1 VITSSIPLTSEL
13 AKVQLPKEQTFM
25 KINLNILSAG
35 LLLATA
41 VSFSS
46 CDDFLTR
53 DPQDT
58 VTDVPSFWNNEE
70 NLRTSFLDYYT
81 YFFPGYRSS
90 WERADNFAET
100 NVADWTDDNAQE
112 VATLFTKVAPTSDA
126 GNWNFKKVR
135 NMNLLLSRIQSSSLG
150 EEAKNHWSGVA
161 RLFRAMEY
169 AKLVQKF
176 GDVPYY
182 DAVLGSTDNE
192 QLYRAR
198 DPRTTVMDKVNEDLA
213 FACANIRVNDGTK
226 GLTVNRAVA
235 QGFASRI
242 MLFEGTWQKYHANN
256 TAKAAEYLKAA
267 KDYAAALMQ
276 TNAYS
281 IAPSYKSLTTSED
294 LAGNPEIIM
303 YRSYVENVVMHS
315 LMSFQNT
322 EMEMSSPSR
331 SFIDAF
337 LTKNGLP
344 IHQAGNTD
352 YKGKEYAKEIQNRDP
367 RLADNIDEESGL
379 RLNGVA
385 AVYAASGYYANRYVN
400 KDLINK
406 PGGMSNTNT
415 TDAPVMKLN
424 EVMLNY
430 IEAAAELA
438 DLGQYTLTQADFDKT
453 INAIRDRQ
461 STQMPHVTLAGNALK
476 VNGVEIND
484 PDRDATVKPI
494 IWEIRRERRVELAYE
509 GLRFNDLRRWGKLEY
524 ADMVKNKKLNM
535 GAWINKADYPE
546 NAEAL
551 AKITLC
557 DENGNIVTGNE
568 GYIMP
573 ITEVAKM
580 RQMADKD
587 YLYPIPVDQI
597 TMYETHGFK
606 LTQNPGW

>member
-1 VITSSIPLTSEL
+1 
-13 AKVQLPKEQTFM
+13 M

-81 YFFPGYRSS
+81 YFFPGYRST
-90 WERADNFAET
+90 WQRADNFAET

-112 VATLFTKVAPTSDA
+112 EATLFTKVAPTTDA
-126 GNWNFKKVR
+126 DNWNFEKIR
-135 NMNLLLSRIQSSSLG
+135 NMNLLLSRIQSSSLND
-150 EEAKNHWSGVA
+150 EAKNHWSGVA

-182 DAVLGSTDNE
+182 DAVVGSTDNE

-213 FACANIRVNDGTK
+213 FACTNIRVNDGTK

-242 MLFEGTWQKYHANN
+242 MLFEGTWQKYNANN

-322 EMEMSSPSR
+322 EMEKSSPSR
-331 SFIDAF
+331 SFVDAF

-352 YKGKEYAKEIQNRDP
+352 YKGKEYAKEILNRDP

-494 IWEIRRERRVELAYE
+494 LWEIRRERRVELAYE
-509 GLRFNDLRRWGKLEY
+509 GVRFNDLRRWGKLEY

>member
-1 VITSSIPLTSEL
+1 
-13 AKVQLPKEQTFM
+13 M

-81 YFFPGYRSS
+81 YFFPGYRSG
-90 WERADNFAET
+90 WNRADNFAET

-112 VATLFTKVAPTSDA
+112 VATLFTKVAPTTDA
-126 GNWNFKKVR
+126 DNWDFEKIR

-182 DAVLGSTDNE
+182 DAVVGSTDNE

-322 EMEMSSPSR
+322 EHEMSSPSR

-406 PGGMSNTNT
+406 PGGMSSTNT

-438 DLGQYTLTQADFDKT
+438 ELGQYTLTQADFDKT

-461 STQMPHVTLAGNALK
+461 STQMPHLTLAGNALK

-524 ADMVKNKKLNM
+524 ADMTKNKKLNM

-580 RQMADKD
+580 RVMADKD

-597 TMYETHGFK
+597 TMYENHGFK

>member
-1 VITSSIPLTSEL
+1 
-13 AKVQLPKEQTFM
+13 M

-81 YFFPGYRSS
+81 YFFPGYRSG
-90 WERADNFAET
+90 WNRADNFAET

-112 VATLFTKVAPTSDA
+112 VATLFTKVAPTTDA
-126 GNWNFKKVR
+126 DNWDFEKIR

-161 RLFRAMEY
+161 RLFRAIED

-182 DAVLGSTDNE
+182 DAVVGSTDNE

-322 EMEMSSPSR
+322 EHEMSSPSR
-331 SFIDAF
+331 SFVDAF

-406 PGGMSNTNT
+406 PGGMSSTNT

-461 STQMPHVTLAGNALK
+461 STQMPHLTLAGNALK

-524 ADMVKNKKLNM
+524 ADMTKNKKLNM

-580 RQMADKD
+580 RVMADKD

-597 TMYETHGFK
+597 TMYENHGFK

>member
-1 VITSSIPLTSEL
+1 
-13 AKVQLPKEQTFM
+13 M

-81 YFFPGYRSS
+81 YFFPGYRSG
-90 WERADNFAET
+90 WNRADNFAET

-112 VATLFTKVAPTSDA
+112 VATLFTKVAPTTDA
-126 GNWNFKKVR
+126 DNWDFEKIR
-135 NMNLLLSRIQSSSLG
+135 NMNRLLSRIQSSSLG

-182 DAVLGSTDNE
+182 DAVVGSTDNE

-322 EMEMSSPSR
+322 EHEMSSPSR
-331 SFIDAF
+331 SFVDAF

-406 PGGMSNTNT
+406 PGGMSSTNT

-461 STQMPHVTLAGNALK
+461 STQMPHLTLAGNALK

-524 ADMVKNKKLNM
+524 ADMTKNKKLNM

-580 RQMADKD
+580 RVMADKD

-597 TMYETHGFK
+597 TMYENHGFK

>member
-1 VITSSIPLTSEL
+1 
-13 AKVQLPKEQTFM
+13 M

-81 YFFPGYRSS
+81 YFFPGYRSG
-90 WERADNFAET
+90 WNRADNFAET

-112 VATLFTKVAPTSDA
+112 VATLFTKVAPTTDA
-126 GNWNFKKVR
+126 DNWNFEKIR

-182 DAVLGSTDNE
+182 DAVVGSTDNE

-267 KDYAAALMQ
+267 KDYAATLMQ

-303 YRSYVENVVMHS
+303 YRSYVEDVVMHS

-322 EMEMSSPSR
+322 EHEMSSPSR
-331 SFIDAF
+331 SFVDAF

-406 PGGMSNTNT
+406 PGGMSSTNT

-461 STQMPHVTLAGNALK
+461 STQMPHLTLAGNALK

-524 ADMVKNKKLNM
+524 ADMTKNKKLNM

-580 RQMADKD
+580 RVMADKD

-597 TMYETHGFK
+597 TMYENHGFK

>member
-1 VITSSIPLTSEL
+1 
-13 AKVQLPKEQTFM
+13 M

-81 YFFPGYRSS
+81 YFFPGYRST
-90 WERADNFAET
+90 WQRADNFAET

-112 VATLFTKVAPTSDA
+112 EATLFTKVAPTTDA
-126 GNWNFKKVR
+126 ENWNFKKIR
-135 NMNLLLSRIQSSSLG
+135 NMNLLLSRIQSSSLND
-150 EEAKNHWSGVA
+150 EAKNHWSGVA

-182 DAVLGSTDNE
+182 DAVVGSTDNE

-213 FACANIRVNDGTK
+213 FACTNIRVNDGTK

-242 MLFEGTWQKYHANN
+242 MLFEGTWQKYNANN

-322 EMEMSSPSR
+322 EMEKSSPSR
-331 SFIDAF
+331 SFVDAF

-344 IHQAGNTD
+344 IHQAGNTE
-352 YKGKEYAKEIQNRDP
+352 YKGKEYAKEILNRDP

-494 IWEIRRERRVELAYE
+494 LWEIRRERRVELAYE

-580 RQMADKD
+580 RVMADKD

>member
-1 VITSSIPLTSEL
+1 
-13 AKVQLPKEQTFM
+13 M

-126 GNWNFKKVR
+126 YNWNFEKIR
-135 NMNLLLSRIQSSSLG
+135 NMNLLLSRIQSSTLG

-161 RLFRAMEY
+161 RFFRAMEY

-182 DAVLGSTDNE
+182 DAVVGSTDNE

-352 YKGKEYAKEIQNRDP
+352 YKGKEYAKEILNRDP

-406 PGGMSNTNT
+406 PGGMSSTNT

-546 NAEAL
+546 NADAL

>member
-1 VITSSIPLTSEL
+1 
-13 AKVQLPKEQTFM
+13 M

-81 YFFPGYRSS
+81 YFFPGYRSGWS
-90 WERADNFAET
+90 RADNFAET

-112 VATLFTKVAPTSDA
+112 VATLFTKVAPTADA
-126 GNWNFKKVR
+126 DNWNFEKIR

-213 FACANIRVNDGTK
+213 FACTNIRVNDGTK

-322 EMEMSSPSR
+322 EHEMSSPSR

-406 PGGMSNTNT
+406 PGGLSSTNT

-461 STQMPHVTLAGNALK
+461 STKMPHVTLAGNALK

-509 GLRFNDLRRWGKLEY
+509 GVRFNDLRRWGKLEY

>member
-1 VITSSIPLTSEL
+1 MVLTSEL

-81 YFFPGYRSS
+81 YFFPGYRSG
-90 WERADNFAET
+90 WNRADNFAET

-112 VATLFTKVAPTSDA
+112 VATLFTKVAPTTDA
-126 GNWNFKKVR
+126 DNWDFEKIR

-182 DAVLGSTDNE
+182 DAVVGSTDNE

-322 EMEMSSPSR
+322 EHEKSSPSR
-331 SFIDAF
+331 SFVDAF

-406 PGGMSNTNT
+406 PGGMSSTNT

-438 DLGQYTLTQADFDKT
+438 ELGQYTLTQADFDKT

-524 ADMVKNKKLNM
+524 ADMTKNKKLNM

-580 RQMADKD
+580 RVMADKD

-597 TMYETHGFK
+597 TMYENHGFK

>member
-1 VITSSIPLTSEL
+1 
-13 AKVQLPKEQTFM
+13 M

-81 YFFPGYRSS
+81 YFFPGYRST

-424 EVMLNY
+424 EVMMNY

-461 STQMPHVTLAGNALK
+461 STHMPHVTLAGNALK

>member
-1 VITSSIPLTSEL
+1 
-13 AKVQLPKEQTFM
+13 M

-81 YFFPGYRSS
+81 YFFPGYRSG
-90 WERADNFAET
+90 WNRADNFAET

-112 VATLFTKVAPTSDA
+112 VATLFTKVAPTTDA
-126 GNWNFKKVR
+126 DNWNFEKIR

-182 DAVLGSTDNE
+182 DAVVGSTDNE

-256 TAKAAEYLKAA
+256 TAKATEYLKAA

-322 EMEMSSPSR
+322 EHEMSSPSR
-331 SFIDAF
+331 SFVDAF

-406 PGGMSNTNT
+406 PGGMSSTNT

-461 STQMPHVTLAGNALK
+461 STQMPHLTLAGNALK

-524 ADMVKNKKLNM
+524 ADMTKNKKLNM

-557 DENGNIVTGNE
+557 DENGKIVTGNE

-597 TMYETHGFK
+597 TMYENHGFK

>member
-1 VITSSIPLTSEL
+1 
-13 AKVQLPKEQTFM
+13 M

-182 DAVLGSTDNE
+182 DAVVGSTDNE

-213 FACANIRVNDGTK
+213 FACTNIRVNDGTK

-294 LAGNPEIIM
+294 LAGNPEIIL

-424 EVMLNY
+424 EVLMNY

-557 DENGNIVTGNE
+557 DENGKIVTGNE

-580 RQMADKD
+580 RVMADKD

>member
-1 VITSSIPLTSEL
+1 
-13 AKVQLPKEQTFM
+13 M

-112 VATLFTKVAPTSDA
+112 EATLFTKVAPTTDA
-126 GNWNFKKVR
+126 DNWNFEKIR
-135 NMNLLLSRIQSSSLG
+135 NMNLLLSRIQSSSLND
-150 EEAKNHWSGVA
+150 EAKNHWSGVA

-182 DAVLGSTDNE
+182 DAVVGSTDNE

-213 FACANIRVNDGTK
+213 FACTNIRVNDGTK

-322 EMEMSSPSR
+322 EMEKSSPSR
-331 SFIDAF
+331 SFVDAF

-494 IWEIRRERRVELAYE
+494 LWEIRRERRVELAYE

-580 RQMADKD
+580 RVMADKD

>member
-1 VITSSIPLTSEL
+1 
-13 AKVQLPKEQTFM
+13 M

-135 NMNLLLSRIQSSSLG
+135 NMNLLLSRIQSSNLG

-182 DAVLGSTDNE
+182 DAVVGSTDNE

-322 EMEMSSPSR
+322 EHEMSSPSR
-331 SFIDAF
+331 SFVDAF

-406 PGGMSNTNT
+406 PGGMSSTNT

-438 DLGQYTLTQADFDKT
+438 ELGQYTLTQADFDKT

-461 STQMPHVTLAGNALK
+461 STQMPHLTLAGNALK

-557 DENGNIVTGNE
+557 DENGKIVTGNE

-580 RQMADKD
+580 RVMADKD

-597 TMYETHGFK
+597 TMYENHGFK

>member
-1 VITSSIPLTSEL
+1 
-13 AKVQLPKEQTFM
+13 
-25 KINLNILSAG
+25 
-35 LLLATA
+35 
-41 VSFSS
+41 
-46 CDDFLTR
+46 
-53 DPQDT
+53 
-58 VTDVPSFWNNEE
+58 
-70 NLRTSFLDYYT
+70 
-81 YFFPGYRSS
+81 
-90 WERADNFAET
+90 
-100 NVADWTDDNAQE
+100 
-112 VATLFTKVAPTSDA
+112 
-126 GNWNFKKVR
+126 
-135 NMNLLLSRIQSSSLG
+135 
-150 EEAKNHWSGVA
+150 
-161 RLFRAMEY
+161 
-169 AKLVQKF
+169 
-176 GDVPYY
+176 
-182 DAVLGSTDNE
+182 
-192 QLYRAR
+192 
-198 DPRTTVMDKVNEDLA
+198 VNEDLA

-256 TAKAAEYLKAA
+256 TAKATEYLKAA

-322 EMEMSSPSR
+322 EHEMSSPSR
-331 SFIDAF
+331 SFVDAF

-406 PGGMSNTNT
+406 PGGMSSTNT

-461 STQMPHVTLAGNALK
+461 STQMPHLTLAGNALK

-524 ADMVKNKKLNM
+524 ADMTKNKKLNM

-557 DENGNIVTGNE
+557 DENGKIVTGNE

-580 RQMADKD
+580 RVMADKD

-597 TMYETHGFK
+597 TMYENHGFK

>member
-1 VITSSIPLTSEL
+1 
-13 AKVQLPKEQTFM
+13 M

-81 YFFPGYRSS
+81 YFFPGYRSG
-90 WERADNFAET
+90 WNRADNFAET

-112 VATLFTKVAPTSDA
+112 VATLFTKVAPTTDA
-126 GNWNFKKVR
+126 DNWDFEKIR

-182 DAVLGSTDNE
+182 DAVVGSTDNE

-213 FACANIRVNDGTK
+213 CACANMRVNDGTK

-322 EMEMSSPSR
+322 EHEMSSPSR
-331 SFIDAF
+331 SFVDAF

-406 PGGMSNTNT
+406 PGGMSSTNT

-438 DLGQYTLTQADFDKT
+438 ELGQYTLTQADFDKT

-524 ADMVKNKKLNM
+524 ADMTKNKKLNM

-557 DENGNIVTGNE
+557 DENGKIVTGNE

-580 RQMADKD
+580 RVMADKD

-597 TMYETHGFK
+597 TMYENHGFK

>member
-1 VITSSIPLTSEL
+1 
-13 AKVQLPKEQTFM
+13 M

-126 GNWNFKKVR
+126 GNWNFKKIR
-135 NMNLLLSRIQSSSLG
+135 NMNLLLSRIQSSTLG

-424 EVMLNY
+424 EVLMNY

-546 NAEAL
+546 NADAL

>member
-1 VITSSIPLTSEL
+1 
-13 AKVQLPKEQTFM
+13 M

-81 YFFPGYRSS
+81 YFFPGYRST
-90 WERADNFAET
+90 WQRADNFAET

-126 GNWNFKKVR
+126 DNWNFKKIR
-135 NMNLLLSRIQSSSLG
+135 NMNLLLSRIQSSTLG

-182 DAVLGSTDNE
+182 DAVVGSTDNE

-424 EVMLNY
+424 EVMMNY

-461 STQMPHVTLAGNALK
+461 STKMPHVTLAGNALK

-484 PDRDATVKPI
+484 PDRDATVNPI
-494 IWEIRRERRVELAYE
+494 LWEIRRERRVELAYE
-509 GLRFNDLRRWGKLEY
+509 GVRFNDLRRWGKLEY

-557 DENGNIVTGNE
+557 DENGKIVTGNE

>member
-1 VITSSIPLTSEL
+1 
-13 AKVQLPKEQTFM
+13 M

-81 YFFPGYRSS
+81 YFFPGYRST

-126 GNWNFKKVR
+126 GNWNFKKIR
-135 NMNLLLSRIQSSSLG
+135 NMNLLLSRIQSSTLG

-182 DAVLGSTDNE
+182 DAVVGSTDNE

-213 FACANIRVNDGTK
+213 FACTNIRVNDGTK

-331 SFIDAF
+331 SFVDAF

-461 STQMPHVTLAGNALK
+461 STKMPHVTLAGNALK

-494 IWEIRRERRVELAYE
+494 LWEIRRERRVELAYE

-557 DENGNIVTGNE
+557 DENGKIVTGNE

-580 RQMADKD
+580 RVMADKD

>member
-1 VITSSIPLTSEL
+1 
-13 AKVQLPKEQTFM
+13 M

-81 YFFPGYRSS
+81 YFFPGYRSG
-90 WERADNFAET
+90 WNRADNFAET

-112 VATLFTKVAPTSDA
+112 VATLFTKVAPTTDA
-126 GNWNFKKVR
+126 DNWDFEKIR

-182 DAVLGSTDNE
+182 DAVVGSTDNE

-322 EMEMSSPSR
+322 EHEKSSPSR
-331 SFIDAF
+331 SFVDAF

-406 PGGMSNTNT
+406 PGGMSSTNT

-461 STQMPHVTLAGNALK
+461 STQMPHLTLAGNALK

-524 ADMVKNKKLNM
+524 ADMTKNKKLNM

-557 DENGNIVTGNE
+557 DENGKIVTGNE

-580 RQMADKD
+580 RVMADKD

-597 TMYETHGFK
+597 TMYENHGFK

>member
-1 VITSSIPLTSEL
+1 
-13 AKVQLPKEQTFM
+13 M

-81 YFFPGYRSS
+81 YFFPGYQSS

-126 GNWNFKKVR
+126 GNWNFKKIR
-135 NMNLLLSRIQSSSLG
+135 NMNLLLSRIQSSTLG

-182 DAVLGSTDNE
+182 DAVVGSTDNE

-424 EVMLNY
+424 EVLMNY

-546 NAEAL
+546 NADAL

>member
-1 VITSSIPLTSEL
+1 
-13 AKVQLPKEQTFM
+13 M

-81 YFFPGYRSS
+81 YFFPGYRSG
-90 WERADNFAET
+90 WNRADNFAET

-112 VATLFTKVAPTSDA
+112 VATLFTKVAPTTDA
-126 GNWNFKKVR
+126 DNWDFEKIR

-182 DAVLGSTDNE
+182 DAVVGSTDNE

-322 EMEMSSPSR
+322 EHEMSSPSR
-331 SFIDAF
+331 SFVDAF

-438 DLGQYTLTQADFDKT
+438 ELGQYTLTQADFDKT

-461 STQMPHVTLAGNALK
+461 STQMPHLTLAGNALK

-524 ADMVKNKKLNM
+524 ADMTKNKKLNM

-557 DENGNIVTGNE
+557 DENGKIVTGNE

-580 RQMADKD
+580 RVMADKD

-597 TMYETHGFK
+597 TMYENHGFK

>member
-1 VITSSIPLTSEL
+1 
-13 AKVQLPKEQTFM
+13 M

-58 VTDVPSFWNNEE
+58 VTDIPSFWNNEE

-90 WERADNFAET
+90 WSRADNFAET

-112 VATLFTKVAPTSDA
+112 EATLFTKVAPTTDA
-126 GNWNFKKVR
+126 DNWNFEKIR

-182 DAVLGSTDNE
+182 DAVVGSTDNE

-213 FACANIRVNDGTK
+213 FACTNIRVNDGTK

-242 MLFEGTWQKYHANN
+242 MLFEGTWQKYNANN

-322 EMEMSSPSR
+322 EMEKSSPSR
-331 SFIDAF
+331 SFVDAF

-406 PGGMSNTNT
+406 PGGMSSTNT

-461 STQMPHVTLAGNALK
+461 STKMPHVTLAGNALK

-494 IWEIRRERRVELAYE
+494 LWEIRRERRVELAYE
-509 GLRFNDLRRWGKLEY
+509 GVRFNDLRRWGKLEY

-580 RQMADKD
+580 RVMADKD
-587 YLYPIPVDQI
+587 YLYPVPVDQI

>member
-1 VITSSIPLTSEL
+1 
-13 AKVQLPKEQTFM
+13 M

-126 GNWNFKKVR
+126 GNWNFEKIR

-182 DAVLGSTDNE
+182 DAVVGSTDNE

-256 TAKAAEYLKAA
+256 TAKATEYLKAA

-580 RQMADKD
+580 RVMADKD

>member
-1 VITSSIPLTSEL
+1 
-13 AKVQLPKEQTFM
+13 M

-81 YFFPGYRSS
+81 YFFPGYRSGWS
-90 WERADNFAET
+90 RADNFAET

-112 VATLFTKVAPTSDA
+112 VATLFTKVAPTTDA
-126 GNWNFKKVR
+126 DNWNFEKIR

-182 DAVLGSTDNE
+182 DAVVGSTDNE

-322 EMEMSSPSR
+322 EHEMSSPSR
-331 SFIDAF
+331 SFVDAF

-406 PGGMSNTNT
+406 PGGMSSTNT

-461 STQMPHVTLAGNALK
+461 STQMPHLTLAGNALK

-524 ADMVKNKKLNM
+524 ADMTKNKKLNM

-557 DENGNIVTGNE
+557 DENGKIVTGNE

-580 RQMADKD
+580 RVMADKD

-597 TMYETHGFK
+597 TMYENHGFK

>member
-1 VITSSIPLTSEL
+1 
-13 AKVQLPKEQTFM
+13 M

-81 YFFPGYRSS
+81 YFFPGYRST
-90 WERADNFAET
+90 WQRADNFAET

-112 VATLFTKVAPTSDA
+112 EATLFTKVAPTTDA
-126 GNWNFKKVR
+126 DNWNFKKIR
-135 NMNLLLSRIQSSSLG
+135 NMNLLLSRIQSSTLG

-182 DAVLGSTDNE
+182 DAVVGSTDNE

-213 FACANIRVNDGTK
+213 FACTNIRVNDGTK

-322 EMEMSSPSR
+322 EMEKSSPSR
-331 SFIDAF
+331 SFVDAF

-461 STQMPHVTLAGNALK
+461 STKMPHVTLAGNALK

-494 IWEIRRERRVELAYE
+494 LWEIRRERRVELAYE
-509 GLRFNDLRRWGKLEY
+509 GVRFNDLRRWGKLEY
-524 ADMVKNKKLNM
+524 ADMTKNKKLNM
-535 GAWINKADYPE
+535 GAWINKADYPK

-557 DENGNIVTGNE
+557 DENGKIVTGNE

-580 RQMADKD
+580 RVMADKD

-597 TMYETHGFK
+597 TMYETHGFT

>member
-1 VITSSIPLTSEL
+1 
-13 AKVQLPKEQTFM
+13 M

-81 YFFPGYRSS
+81 YFFPGYRSG
-90 WERADNFAET
+90 WNRADNFAET

-112 VATLFTKVAPTSDA
+112 VATLFTKVAPTTDA
-126 GNWNFKKVR
+126 DNWNFEKIR

-182 DAVLGSTDNE
+182 DAVVGSTDNE

-198 DPRTTVMDKVNEDLA
+198 DPRTMVMDKVNEDLA

-322 EMEMSSPSR
+322 EHEMSSPSR

-406 PGGMSNTNT
+406 PGGMSSTNT

-461 STQMPHVTLAGNALK
+461 STQMPHLTLAGNALK

-524 ADMVKNKKLNM
+524 ADMTKNKKLNM

-557 DENGNIVTGNE
+557 DENGKIVTGNE

-580 RQMADKD
+580 RVMADKD

-597 TMYETHGFK
+597 TMYENHGFK

>member
-1 VITSSIPLTSEL
+1 
-13 AKVQLPKEQTFM
+13 M

-135 NMNLLLSRIQSSSLG
+135 NMNLLLSRIQSSTLG

-424 EVMLNY
+424 EVMMNY

-557 DENGNIVTGNE
+557 DENGKIVTGNE

>member
-1 VITSSIPLTSEL
+1 
-13 AKVQLPKEQTFM
+13 M

-81 YFFPGYRSS
+81 YFFPGYRSG
-90 WERADNFAET
+90 WNRADNFAET

-112 VATLFTKVAPTSDA
+112 VATLFTKVAPTTDA
-126 GNWNFKKVR
+126 DNWDFEKIR

-182 DAVLGSTDNE
+182 DAVVGSTDNE

-226 GLTVNRAVA
+226 GLTVNRTVA

-322 EMEMSSPSR
+322 EHEMSSPSR
-331 SFIDAF
+331 SFVDAF

-406 PGGMSNTNT
+406 PGGMSSTNT

-461 STQMPHVTLAGNALK
+461 STQMPHLTLAGNALK

-524 ADMVKNKKLNM
+524 ADMTKNKKLNM

-557 DENGNIVTGNE
+557 DENGKIVTGNE

-580 RQMADKD
+580 RVMADKD

-597 TMYETHGFK
+597 TMYENHGFK

>member
-1 VITSSIPLTSEL
+1 
-13 AKVQLPKEQTFM
+13 M

-81 YFFPGYRSS
+81 YFFPGYRSG
-90 WERADNFAET
+90 WNRADNFAET

-112 VATLFTKVAPTSDA
+112 VATLFTKVAPTTDA
-126 GNWNFKKVR
+126 DNWNFEKIR

-182 DAVLGSTDNE
+182 DAVVGSTDNE

-267 KDYAAALMQ
+267 KDYAAAQMQ

-322 EMEMSSPSR
+322 EHEMSSPSR
-331 SFIDAF
+331 SFVDAF

-406 PGGMSNTNT
+406 PGGMSSTNT

-438 DLGQYTLTQADFDKT
+438 ELGQYTLTQADFDKT

-461 STQMPHVTLAGNALK
+461 STQMPHLTLAGNALK

-509 GLRFNDLRRWGKLEY
+509 GLRFNDLRRWGKLEC
-524 ADMVKNKKLNM
+524 ADMTKNKKLNM

-557 DENGNIVTGNE
+557 DENGKIVTGNE

-580 RQMADKD
+580 RVMADKD

-597 TMYETHGFK
+597 TMYENHGFK

>member
-1 VITSSIPLTSEL
+1 
-13 AKVQLPKEQTFM
+13 M

-81 YFFPGYRSS
+81 YFFPGYRSG
-90 WERADNFAET
+90 WNRADNFAET

-112 VATLFTKVAPTSDA
+112 VATLFTKVAPTTDA
-126 GNWNFKKVR
+126 DNWNFEKIR

-182 DAVLGSTDNE
+182 DAVVGSTDNE

-322 EMEMSSPSR
+322 EHEMSSPSR
-331 SFIDAF
+331 SFVDAF

-406 PGGMSNTNT
+406 PGGMSSTNT

-461 STQMPHVTLAGNALK
+461 STQMPHLTLAGNALK

-524 ADMVKNKKLNM
+524 ADMTKNKKLNM
-535 GAWINKADYPE
+535 GAWINKADYSE

-557 DENGNIVTGNE
+557 DENGKIVTGNE

-580 RQMADKD
+580 RVMADKD

-597 TMYETHGFK
+597 TMYENHGFK

>member
-1 VITSSIPLTSEL
+1 
-13 AKVQLPKEQTFM
+13 M

-81 YFFPGYRSS
+81 YFFPGYRST

-112 VATLFTKVAPTSDA
+112 VATLFTKVAPTTDA
-126 GNWNFKKVR
+126 GNWNFEKVR
-135 NMNLLLSRIQSSSLG
+135 NMNLLLSRIQSSTLG

-344 IHQAGNTD
+344 IHQTGNTD

-424 EVMLNY
+424 EVMMNY

-546 NAEAL
+546 NADAL

>member
-1 VITSSIPLTSEL
+1 MVLTSEL

-81 YFFPGYRSS
+81 YFFPGYRSG
-90 WERADNFAET
+90 WNRADNFAET

-112 VATLFTKVAPTSDA
+112 VATLFTKVAPTTDA
-126 GNWNFKKVR
+126 DNWNFEKIR

-182 DAVLGSTDNE
+182 DAVVGSTDNE

-303 YRSYVENVVMHS
+303 YRSYVENVIMHS

-322 EMEMSSPSR
+322 EMEKSSPSR
-331 SFIDAF
+331 SFVDAF

-406 PGGMSNTNT
+406 PGGMSSTNT

-461 STQMPHVTLAGNALK
+461 STQMPHLTLAGNALK

-524 ADMVKNKKLNM
+524 ADMTKNKKLNM

-557 DENGNIVTGNE
+557 DENGKIVTGNE

-580 RQMADKD
+580 RVMADKD

>member
-1 VITSSIPLTSEL
+1 
-13 AKVQLPKEQTFM
+13 M

-126 GNWNFKKVR
+126 GNWNFEKIR
-135 NMNLLLSRIQSSSLG
+135 NMNLLLSRIQSSTLG

-182 DAVLGSTDNE
+182 DAVVGSTDNE

-352 YKGKEYAKEIQNRDP
+352 YKGKEYAKEILNRDP

-406 PGGMSNTNT
+406 PGGMSSTNT

-438 DLGQYTLTQADFDKT
+438 NLGQYTLTQADFDKT

-546 NAEAL
+546 NADAL

>member
-1 VITSSIPLTSEL
+1 
-13 AKVQLPKEQTFM
+13 M

-81 YFFPGYRSS
+81 YFFPGYRST

-126 GNWNFKKVR
+126 GNWNFKKIR
-135 NMNLLLSRIQSSSLG
+135 NMNLLLSRIQSSTLG

-182 DAVLGSTDNE
+182 DAVVGSTDNE

-331 SFIDAF
+331 SFVDAF

-461 STQMPHVTLAGNALK
+461 STKMPHVTLAGNALK

-494 IWEIRRERRVELAYE
+494 LWEIRRERRVELAYE
-509 GLRFNDLRRWGKLEY
+509 GVRFNDLRRWGKLEY

-557 DENGNIVTGNE
+557 DENGKIVTGNE

-580 RQMADKD
+580 RVMADKD

-597 TMYETHGFK
+597 TMYETHGFT

>member
-1 VITSSIPLTSEL
+1 
-13 AKVQLPKEQTFM
+13 M

-112 VATLFTKVAPTSDA
+112 VATLFTKVAPTTDA
-126 GNWNFKKVR
+126 DNWNFKKIR
-135 NMNLLLSRIQSSSLG
+135 NMNLLLSRIQSSTLG

-424 EVMLNY
+424 EVMMNY

-546 NAEAL
+546 NADAL

>member
-1 VITSSIPLTSEL
+1 
-13 AKVQLPKEQTFM
+13 M

-81 YFFPGYRSS
+81 YFFPGYRSG
-90 WERADNFAET
+90 WNRADNFAET

-112 VATLFTKVAPTSDA
+112 VATLFTKVAPTTDA
-126 GNWNFKKVR
+126 DNWNFEKIR

-182 DAVLGSTDNE
+182 DAVVGSTDNE

-322 EMEMSSPSR
+322 EMEKSSPSR
-331 SFIDAF
+331 SFVDAF

-406 PGGMSNTNT
+406 PGGMSSTNT

-461 STQMPHVTLAGNALK
+461 STQMPHLTLAGNALK

-524 ADMVKNKKLNM
+524 ADMTKNKKLNM

-551 AKITLC
+551 AKITIC
-557 DENGNIVTGNE
+557 DENGKIVTGNE

-580 RQMADKD
+580 RVMADKD

>member
-1 VITSSIPLTSEL
+1 
-13 AKVQLPKEQTFM
+13 M

-81 YFFPGYRSS
+81 YFFPGYRSG
-90 WERADNFAET
+90 WNRADNFAET

-112 VATLFTKVAPTSDA
+112 VATLFTKVAPTTDA
-126 GNWNFKKVR
+126 DNWDFEKIR

-182 DAVLGSTDNE
+182 DAVVGSTDNE

-242 MLFEGTWQKYHANN
+242 MLFEGTWQRYHANN

-267 KDYAAALMQ
+267 KDYAATLMQ

-322 EMEMSSPSR
+322 EHEMSSPSR
-331 SFIDAF
+331 SFVDAF

-406 PGGMSNTNT
+406 PGGMSSTNT

-461 STQMPHVTLAGNALK
+461 STQMPHLTLAGNALK

-524 ADMVKNKKLNM
+524 ADMTKNKKLNM

-580 RQMADKD
+580 RVMADKD

-597 TMYETHGFK
+597 TMYENHGFK